1 MSTEAAPRR
10 IVQPPSDLEQLLDVS
25 RFLSSHTEPAV
36 LLGPDGQQTPLPI
49 EVYEILVNAV
59 DALQAGKAVT
69 LSLVE
74 PRLTTQQAADLLG
87 VSRPTLIK
95 FLDSGALPYERLPTS
110 RHRRI
115 GLNDLLKFDQEQ
127 RLRRRE
133 ALDALTEEAVE
144 QGLYEQSS
152 SAYTEALRAAR
163 KKRESEGG

>member
-1 MSTEAAPRR
+1 MSTEATPRR

-36 LLGPDGQQTPLPI
+36 LLGPDGQQTPLPL

-95 FLDSGALPYERLPTS
+95 FLDSGALAYERLPNS

-115 GLNDLLKFDQEQ
+115 RLNDLLKFDQDQ
-127 RLRRRE
+127 RIRRRE
-133 ALDALTEEAVE
+133 TLDALTKEAVG
-144 QGLYEQSS
+144 QGIYDHPAQTY
-152 SAYTEALRAAR
+152 AEALTAAR
-163 KKRESEGG
+163 RNRESEGG